1 MWRSVIVSTSQDDKR
16 LSVKSDYTAFKA
28 SCNNYNSDSQQ
39 CCID

>member
-1 MWRSVIVSTSQDDKR
+1 MWKLITVNVSQNNKK
-16 LSVKSDYTAFKA
+16 LSVKLNCTTFKA